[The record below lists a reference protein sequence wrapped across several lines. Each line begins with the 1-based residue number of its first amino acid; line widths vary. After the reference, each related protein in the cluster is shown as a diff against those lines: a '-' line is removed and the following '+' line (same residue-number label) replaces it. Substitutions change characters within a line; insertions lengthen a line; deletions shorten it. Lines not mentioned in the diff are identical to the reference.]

1 MISTT
6 INRGSQRV
14 NLTNNAQLSLNVYE
28 KVSVDTIVDVLAKSV
43 AYNKVFGKE
52 LPNQVD
58 DKIKNQLMRVT
69 L

>member
-6 INRGSQRV
+6 INRGSQKI
-14 NLTNNAQLSLNVYE
+14 NLSNNAQLSLNVYE

-43 AYNKVFGKE
+43 AYNKVFGSE

-58 DKIKNQLMRVT
+58 TKVKSQLTRVT

>member
-6 INRGSQRV
+6 INRGSQKI
-14 NLTNNAQLSLNVYE
+14 NLSNNAQLSLNVYE

-43 AYNKVFGKE
+43 AYNKVFGNE

-58 DKIKNQLMRVT
+58 TKIKAQLTRVT